1 MAQKI
6 APAALRLYT
15 NKQFDAS
22 WFGDRLY
29 GSLLHQTLHI
39 KTFVQKIFD
48 SIGTKTALSHI
59 QATPHS
65 LFVQSFFCT
74 PRAMNKRM
82 RKKHVRLEPCTQFFQ
97 AFGLQMIKKPT
108 QKVESLFALSLTNQL
123 KGGTQFQV
131 YGMLKMILI
140 SHFMATQKQY
150 ILNYSTFDPSF
161 HLLHHSQ
168 SAIAQR
174 VVQNQVSK
182 TKVTKYATHIENVI
196 ASYTQKRVVWAPYKV
211 KHLFTSASFVAHYI
225 ALQFEQQKKK
235 PFRTVFKDVLKQCV
249 KVPHLV
255 GVRISLAGRIGGA
268 EMARV
273 ETARYGQTS
282 LHVFS
287 HRIDYHATSAY
298 TQHGLLGIKVWI
310 SFKT

>member
-1 MAQKI
+1 M
-6 APAALRLYT
+6 
-15 NKQFDAS
+15 
-22 WFGDRLY
+22 
-29 GSLLHQTLHI
+29 
-39 KTFVQKIFD
+39 
-48 SIGTKTALSHI
+48 
-59 QATPHS
+59 
-65 LFVQSFFCT
+65 
-74 PRAMNKRM
+74 
-82 RKKHVRLEPCTQFFQ
+82 
-97 AFGLQMIKKPT
+97 
-108 QKVESLFALSLTNQL
+108 
-123 KGGTQFQV
+123 
-131 YGMLKMILI
+131 
-140 SHFMATQKQY
+140 
-150 ILNYSTFDPSF
+150 
-161 HLLHHSQ
+161 
-168 SAIAQR
+168 
-174 VVQNQVSK
+174 
-182 TKVTKYATHIENVI
+182 
-196 ASYTQKRVVWAPYKV
+196 